1 MQLAR
6 QMDEQRERSQLGHAQ
21 VISQF
26 GDRDQSGVA
35 CRRQIEH
42 ADAHYVPGQP
52 LGCVFPGSSSTV
64 AVHEARQNDRRIVL
78 GSGWV
83 DSGRVFTLADGSPLR
98 PSWIGKTV
106 RSALHRGWATVGSAT
121 RSSALSLAFNL
132 VAVGARPRLI
142 MNEALD

>member
-52 LGCVFPGSSSTV
+52 LGCVFPGSSSSTV

-98 PSWIGKTV
+98 PSWIGKRFVALYTAAGLQSV
-106 RSALHRGWATVGSAT
+106 RLHDFWH
-121 RSSALSLAFNL
+121 LAYVL
-132 VAVGARPRLI
+132 T
-142 MNEALD
+142 LDVRFCGLAGVME